1 MHFSRSRYHNNT
13 STAESSVW
21 PGFVDAFSA
30 LLAVIVFVLLIF
42 VLLNESSQVALS
54 ARDKDIQ
61 NLTKRVNSLLI
72 ALNLS
77 DNDRVKLEQ
86 QLASLTTEHEQ
97 LIEKNQ
103 LLNTKLIT
111 ASQDI
116 TSLKALNEDAIRA
129 KDLEIATIN
138 AKLNQALEEKL
149 KTLANYRSVFL
160 GKLRKVLADKQNI
173 KIEGD
178 RFIFQSE
185 VLFPLGSS
193 TMEEQGTKQI
203 KQLAQTLKEIM
214 PQIPQDINWVL
225 RVDGHTDSLAIKE
238 SSNFQDNW
246 ELSTERSL
254 SVVRELIREGIPAS
268 RLVATG
274 FGEHQPITNNRF
286 DDASLRKNRR
296 IEFKLTT
303 K

>member
-1 MHFSRSRYHNNT
+1 
-13 STAESSVW
+13 
-21 PGFVDAFSA
+21 
-30 LLAVIVFVLLIF
+30 
-42 VLLNESSQVALS
+42 
-54 ARDKDIQ
+54 
-61 NLTKRVNSLLI
+61 
-72 ALNLS
+72 
-77 DNDRVKLEQ
+77 
-86 QLASLTTEHEQ
+86 
-97 LIEKNQ
+97 
-103 LLNTKLIT
+103 
-111 ASQDI
+111 
-116 TSLKALNEDAIRA
+116 
-129 KDLEIATIN
+129 
-138 AKLNQALEEKL
+138 
-149 KTLANYRSVFL
+149 
-160 GKLRKVLADKQNI
+160 
-173 KIEGD
+173 
-178 RFIFQSE
+178 
-185 VLFPLGSS
+185 
-193 TMEEQGTKQI
+193 MEEQGTKQI